1 MKIFEIGGDVTEFW
15 DLVNKAGGIV
25 LKKLQTFQ
33 NRLITAIEN

>member
-1 MKIFEIGGDVTEFW
+1 MKIFEIRSDVTEFW
-15 DLVNKAGGIV
+15 DLADKTGGIV